1 MCFIV
6 GNACQASAFAHLPEV
21 FEGRPRAF
29 ALIYTLGNT
38 VAIGGCASL
47 LLTPAPLRQLSRRW
61 RLSDSHLLGRT
72 CFLWGPKAQWKG
84 MTDPK
89 RVVSALGY
97 LATLGATLVSALLI
111 QSPPI
116 TIGCAVAQ
124 FVIGVYYELS
134 YCPGWLT
141 RGGRWLIGW
150 CCR

>member
-1 MCFIV
+1 MCI
-6 GNACQASAFAHLPEV
+6 
-21 FEGRPRAF
+21 R
-29 ALIYTLGNT
+29 
-38 VAIGGCASL
+38 
-47 LLTPAPLRQLSRRW
+47 
-61 RLSDSHLLGRT
+61 DS
-72 CFLWGPKAQWKG
+72 FLWGPKAQWKG